1 MKTTLAGVVMAVVVL
16 LYAAPLFA
24 HHSFAAEFDD
34 KKPIV
39 IKGRL
44 TKVEMTNPHSWLYM
58 SVKDVD
64 NFLYR
69 EFEGEVIKIDDFYG
83 GYTVINL
90 DNNLN
95 YARFDMST
103 DRAEFITR
111 SLVAGVEARATREF
125 INTGRDLTP
134 REQKNNVY
142 TTCMPW
148 LDMRA
153 IEHPIYEYK
162 SADIPLI
169 AWGRYSELGGDMMT
183 VPFCVQA
190 HHGFVDGY
198 HVHLLLQR
206 LGERIGLETSL

>member
-1 MKTTLAGVVMAVVVL
+1 MDKFEFRRDRYESLRQYANPLLNLSVVARLPEFRHYCKERQLPPFHFL
-16 LYAAPLFA
+16 LYC
-24 HHSFAAEFDD
+24 
-34 KKPIV
+34 
-39 IKGRL
+39 
-44 TKVEMTNPHSWLYM
+44 LYM

-69 EFEGEVIKIDDFYG
+69 EFEGNVIKIDDFYG

-103 DRAEFITR
+103 DRAEFISR
-111 SLVAGVEARATREF
+111 SLAAGVEARATREF

-169 AWGRYSELGGDMMT
+169 AWGRYSDLDGDTMT

-206 LGERIGLETSL
+206 LGERIAAETSL

>member
-1 MKTTLAGVVMAVVVL
+1 MDKFEFRRDRYESFRQYANPLLNLSVVARLPEFRHYCKERQLPPFHFL
-16 LYAAPLFA
+16 LYC
-24 HHSFAAEFDD
+24 
-34 KKPIV
+34 
-39 IKGRL
+39 
-44 TKVEMTNPHSWLYM
+44 LYM

-69 EFEGEVIKIDDFYG
+69 EFEGEVIRIDDFYG

-95 YARFDMST
+95 YARFDMSN
-103 DRAEFITR
+103 DRAEFISR
-111 SLVAGVEARATREF
+111 SLAAGVEARATRAF

-169 AWGRYSELGGDMMT
+169 AWGRYSEPGGGTMT
-183 VPFCVQA
+183 VPFCIQA

-206 LGERIGLETSL
+206 LGERIAREMTI

>member
-1 MKTTLAGVVMAVVVL
+1 MDKFEYRRDRYEAFRQYANPLLNLSVVARLPEFRHYCKERQLPPFHFL
-16 LYAAPLFA
+16 LYC
-24 HHSFAAEFDD
+24 
-34 KKPIV
+34 
-39 IKGRL
+39 
-44 TKVEMTNPHSWLYM
+44 LYM

-69 EFEGEVIKIDDFYG
+69 EFEGEVIRIDDFYG
-83 GYTVINL
+83 AYTVLNL

-95 YARFDMST
+95 YARFDMSNE
-103 DRAEFITR
+103 RGEFISR
-111 SLVAGVEARATREF
+111 SLAAGVEARATREL
-125 INTGRDLTP
+125 INTGRDLAL

-153 IEHPIYEYK
+153 IEHPIYQYK

-169 AWGRYSELGGDMMT
+169 AWGRYSDLDGDTMT

-206 LGERIGLETSL
+206 LGERIAFETGL

>member
-1 MKTTLAGVVMAVVVL
+1 MDKFELRRDRYEAFRKYQNPLLNLSVVARLPEFRPYCKERQLAPFHFL
-16 LYAAPLFA
+16 LYC
-24 HHSFAAEFDD
+24 
-34 KKPIV
+34 
-39 IKGRL
+39 
-44 TKVEMTNPHSWLYM
+44 LYM
-58 SVKDVD
+58 GVKEAD

-69 EFEGEVIKIDDFYG
+69 EFDGDVIKIEKFYG

-95 YARFDMST
+95 YARFDVSD
-103 DRAEFITR
+103 DRAEFISR
-111 SLVAGVEARATREF
+111 SLAAGVVARSTREL
-125 INTGRDLTP
+125 INTGRDLSP
-134 REQKNNVY
+134 RDQKDNIY

-148 LDMRA
+148 LDLRA

-169 AWGRYSELGGDMMT
+169 AWGRYSDLAGDTMT
-183 VPFCVQA
+183 VPFCIQA

-206 LGERIGLETSL
+206 LAERIAQEMAI

>member
-1 MKTTLAGVVMAVVVL
+1 MDKFEFRRDRYESFRQYANPLLNLSVVARLPEFRHYCKERQLPPFHFL
-16 LYAAPLFA
+16 LYC
-24 HHSFAAEFDD
+24 
-34 KKPIV
+34 
-39 IKGRL
+39 
-44 TKVEMTNPHSWLYM
+44 LYM

-69 EFEGEVIKIDDFYG
+69 EFEGQVIKIDEFYG

-95 YARFDMST
+95 YARFDMSS
-103 DRAEFITR
+103 DRAEFISR
-111 SLVAGVEARATREF
+111 SLAAGVMARATREF

-134 REQKNNVY
+134 REQKDNVY

-153 IEHPIYEYK
+153 IEHPIFEYK

-169 AWGRYSELGGDMMT
+169 AWGRYSDMDGDAMT

-206 LGERIGLETSL
+206 LGERIAHEMNL

>member
-1 MKTTLAGVVMAVVVL
+1 MDKFEFRRDRYESFRQYANPLLNLSVVARLPEFRHFCKERQLPPFHFL
-16 LYAAPLFA
+16 LYC
-24 HHSFAAEFDD
+24 
-34 KKPIV
+34 
-39 IKGRL
+39 
-44 TKVEMTNPHSWLYM
+44 LYM

-69 EFEGEVIKIDDFYG
+69 EFEGEVIRIDDFYG
-83 GYTVINL
+83 GYTVLNL

-95 YARFDMST
+95 YARFDMSN
-103 DRAEFITR
+103 DRAEFISR
-111 SLVAGVEARATREF
+111 SLAAGVVARATREF

-162 SADIPLI
+162 TADIPLI
-169 AWGRYSELGGDMMT
+169 AWGRYSEMDGDTMT
-183 VPFCVQA
+183 VPFCIQA

-206 LGERIGLETSL
+206 LSERIALETSL

>member
-1 MKTTLAGVVMAVVVL
+1 MDKFEFRRDRYESFRQYANPLLNLSVVARLPEFRHYCKERQLPPFHFL
-16 LYAAPLFA
+16 LYC
-24 HHSFAAEFDD
+24 
-34 KKPIV
+34 
-39 IKGRL
+39 
-44 TKVEMTNPHSWLYM
+44 LYM

-95 YARFDMST
+95 YARFEMST
-103 DRAEFITR
+103 DRAEFISR
-111 SLVAGVEARATREF
+111 SLAAGVEARATREF
-125 INTGRDLTP
+125 INAGRDLTS

-169 AWGRYSELGGDMMT
+169 AWGRYSDLDGDMMT

-206 LGERIGLETSL
+206 LGERIALETTL

>member
-1 MKTTLAGVVMAVVVL
+1 MDKFELRRDRYESFRQYANPLLNLSVVARLPEFRHYCKERQLPPFHFL
-16 LYAAPLFA
+16 LYC
-24 HHSFAAEFDD
+24 
-34 KKPIV
+34 
-39 IKGRL
+39 
-44 TKVEMTNPHSWLYM
+44 LYM

-69 EFEGEVIKIDDFYG
+69 EFEGEVIKIDDFHG

-95 YARFDMST
+95 YAKFDMST
-103 DRAEFITR
+103 DRTEFISR
-111 SLVAGVEARATREF
+111 SLAAGVEARATREF

-169 AWGRYSELGGDMMT
+169 AWGRYSELEGETMT

-206 LGERIGLETSL
+206 LGERIALETAS

>member
-1 MKTTLAGVVMAVVVL
+1 MDKFEFRRDRYESFRQYANPLLNLSVVARLPEFRHYCKERQLPPFHFL
-16 LYAAPLFA
+16 LYC
-24 HHSFAAEFDD
+24 
-34 KKPIV
+34 
-39 IKGRL
+39 R
-44 TKVEMTNPHSWLYM
+44 YM

-206 LGERIGLETSL
+206 LGERIALETSL

>member
-1 MKTTLAGVVMAVVVL
+1 MDKFEFRRDRYESFRQYANPLLNLSVVARLPEFRHYCKERQLPPFHFL
-16 LYAAPLFA
+16 LYC
-24 HHSFAAEFDD
+24 
-34 KKPIV
+34 
-39 IKGRL
+39 
-44 TKVEMTNPHSWLYM
+44 LYM

-69 EFEGEVIKIDDFYG
+69 EFEGNVIKIDDFYG

-103 DRAEFITR
+103 DRAEFISR
-111 SLVAGVEARATREF
+111 SLAAGVEARATREF

-169 AWGRYSELGGDMMT
+169 AWGRYSDLDGDTMT

-206 LGERIGLETSL
+206 LGERIAAETSL

>member
-1 MKTTLAGVVMAVVVL
+1 MDKFEFRRDRYESFRQYANPLLNLSVVARLPEFRHYCKERQLPPFHFL
-16 LYAAPLFA
+16 LYC
-24 HHSFAAEFDD
+24 
-34 KKPIV
+34 
-39 IKGRL
+39 
-44 TKVEMTNPHSWLYM
+44 LYM

-69 EFEGEVIKIDDFYG
+69 EFEGQVIKIDDFYG

-95 YARFDMST
+95 YARFDMSS
-103 DRAEFITR
+103 DRAEFISR
-111 SLVAGVEARATREF
+111 SLAAGVMARATREF

-134 REQKNNVY
+134 REQKDNVY

-153 IEHPIYEYK
+153 IEHPIFEYK

-169 AWGRYSELGGDMMT
+169 AWGRYSDMDGDAMT

-206 LGERIGLETSL
+206 LGERIAHEMNL

>member
-1 MKTTLAGVVMAVVVL
+1 MDKFEFRRDRYESFRQYANPLLNLSVVARLPEFRHYCKERQLPPFHFL
-16 LYAAPLFA
+16 LYC
-24 HHSFAAEFDD
+24 
-34 KKPIV
+34 
-39 IKGRL
+39 
-44 TKVEMTNPHSWLYM
+44 LYM

-69 EFEGEVIKIDDFYG
+69 EFEGNVIKIDDFYG

-95 YARFDMST
+95 YARFDMSA
-103 DRAEFITR
+103 DRAEFISR
-111 SLVAGVEARATREF
+111 SLAAGVEARASREF

-169 AWGRYSELGGDMMT
+169 AWGRYSDLGGDTMA

-206 LGERIGLETSL
+206 LGERIAAETSL

>member
-1 MKTTLAGVVMAVVVL
+1 MDKFEFRRDRYESFRQYANPLLNLSVVARLPEFRHYCKERQLPPFHFL
-16 LYAAPLFA
+16 LYC
-24 HHSFAAEFDD
+24 
-34 KKPIV
+34 
-39 IKGRL
+39 
-44 TKVEMTNPHSWLYM
+44 LYM

-69 EFEGEVIKIDDFYG
+69 EFEGDVIKIDDFYG

-103 DRAEFITR
+103 DRAEFI
-111 SLVAGVEARATREF
+111 SLSLAAGVEARATREF

-153 IEHPIYEYK
+153 IEHPIHEYK

-169 AWGRYSELGGDMMT
+169 AWGRYSDLDGDTMT

-206 LGERIGLETSL
+206 LGERIALETSL

>member
-1 MKTTLAGVVMAVVVL
+1 MDKFEFRRDRYESFRQYANPLLNLSVVARLPEFRHYCKERQLPPFHFL
-16 LYAAPLFA
+16 LYC
-24 HHSFAAEFDD
+24 
-34 KKPIV
+34 
-39 IKGRL
+39 
-44 TKVEMTNPHSWLYM
+44 LYM

-69 EFEGEVIKIDDFYG
+69 EFEGNVIKIDDFYG

-103 DRAEFITR
+103 DRAEFISR
-111 SLVAGVEARATREF
+111 SLAAGVEARATREF

-162 SADIPLI
+162 NADIPLI
-169 AWGRYSELGGDMMT
+169 AWGRYSDLDGDTMT

-206 LGERIGLETSL
+206 LGERIALETSL

>member
-1 MKTTLAGVVMAVVVL
+1 MDKFEFRRDRYESFRQYANPLLNLSVVARLPEFRHYCKERQLPPFHFL
-16 LYAAPLFA
+16 LYC
-24 HHSFAAEFDD
+24 
-34 KKPIV
+34 
-39 IKGRL
+39 
-44 TKVEMTNPHSWLYM
+44 LYM

-69 EFEGEVIKIDDFYG
+69 EFEGNVIKIDDFYG

-103 DRAEFITR
+103 DRAEFISR
-111 SLVAGVEARATREF
+111 SLAAGVEARATREF

-169 AWGRYSELGGDMMT
+169 AWGRYSDLDGDTMT

-206 LGERIGLETSL
+206 LGERIAAETGL

>member
-1 MKTTLAGVVMAVVVL
+1 MDKFEFRRDRYESFRQYANPLLNLSVVARLPEFRHFCKERQLPPFHFL
-16 LYAAPLFA
+16 LYC
-24 HHSFAAEFDD
+24 
-34 KKPIV
+34 
-39 IKGRL
+39 
-44 TKVEMTNPHSWLYM
+44 LYM

-83 GYTVINL
+83 GYTVLTL

-95 YARFDMST
+95 YARFDMSN
-103 DRAEFITR
+103 DRAEFISR
-111 SLVAGVEARATREF
+111 SLAAGVEARATREF

-162 SADIPLI
+162 TADIPLI
-169 AWGRYSELGGDMMT
+169 AWGRYSELDGDTMT

-206 LGERIGLETSL
+206 LGERIALETAV

>member
-1 MKTTLAGVVMAVVVL
+1 MDKFEFRRDRYVSFRQYANPLLNLSVVARLPEFRHYCKERQLPPFHFL
-16 LYAAPLFA
+16 LYC
-24 HHSFAAEFDD
+24 
-34 KKPIV
+34 
-39 IKGRL
+39 
-44 TKVEMTNPHSWLYM
+44 LYM

-69 EFEGEVIKIDDFYG
+69 EFEGNVIKIDDFYG

-95 YARFDMST
+95 YVRFDMST
-103 DRAEFITR
+103 DRAEFISR
-111 SLVAGVEARATREF
+111 SLAAGVEARATREF

-169 AWGRYSELGGDMMT
+169 AWGRYSDLDGDTMT

-206 LGERIGLETSL
+206 LGERIAAETSL

>member
-1 MKTTLAGVVMAVVVL
+1 MDKFEFRRDRYESFRQYANPLLNLSVVARLPEFRHYCKERQLPPFHFL
-16 LYAAPLFA
+16 LYC
-24 HHSFAAEFDD
+24 
-34 KKPIV
+34 
-39 IKGRL
+39 
-44 TKVEMTNPHSWLYM
+44 LYM

-69 EFEGEVIKIDDFYG
+69 EFEGNVIKIDDFYG

-103 DRAEFITR
+103 DRAEFISP
-111 SLVAGVEARATREF
+111 SLAAGVEARASREF

-169 AWGRYSELGGDMMT
+169 AWGRYSDLGGDTMT

-206 LGERIGLETSL
+206 LGERIALETSL

>member
-1 MKTTLAGVVMAVVVL
+1 MDKFEFRRDRYESFRQYANPLLNLSVVARLPEFRHYCKERQLPPFHFL
-16 LYAAPLFA
+16 LYC
-24 HHSFAAEFDD
+24 
-34 KKPIV
+34 
-39 IKGRL
+39 
-44 TKVEMTNPHSWLYM
+44 LYM

-69 EFEGEVIKIDDFYG
+69 EFEGAVIRIDDFYG

-95 YARFDMST
+95 YARFDMSD
-103 DRAEFITR
+103 DRAEFVSR

-125 INTGRDLTP
+125 INTGRDLSP

-169 AWGRYSELGGDMMT
+169 AWGRYSELDGDTMT
-183 VPFCVQA
+183 VPFCIQA

-206 LGERIGLETSL
+206 LGERIAREMTI